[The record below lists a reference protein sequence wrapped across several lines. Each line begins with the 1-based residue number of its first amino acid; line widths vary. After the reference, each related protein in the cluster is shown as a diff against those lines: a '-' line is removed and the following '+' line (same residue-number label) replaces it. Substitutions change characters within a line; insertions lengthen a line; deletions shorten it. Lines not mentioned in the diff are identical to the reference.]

1 MSCPR
6 CDAPVDE
13 AAVRCHACGA
23 PLQLRDE
30 PRPPPLDRLLDLDRR
45 RTRTPVPAS
54 TPPPAA
60 AELDEGDLGDLSFD
74 APADDGPWT
83 MAPEV
88 VGPVSAAGEPE
99 VATAIDDPDDADDAA
114 DSSVEEYC
122 DAPSRDD
129 AVGEPS
135 VWTDLGAAPGVTL
148 AAPALTLA
156 APALALA
163 APALALAADDPEVD
177 PADADADP
185 EEDDGAEPP
194 VEADHD
200 RVRRGRL
207 LSVVSLALASAAA
220 LVAVLSSR

>member
-1 MSCPR
+1 
-6 CDAPVDE
+6 
-13 AAVRCHACGA
+13 
-23 PLQLRDE
+23 
-30 PRPPPLDRLLDLDRR
+30 
-45 RTRTPVPAS
+45 
-54 TPPPAA
+54 
-60 AELDEGDLGDLSFD
+60 
-74 APADDGPWT
+74 

-163 APALALAADDPEVD
+163 ADDPEVD